1 MKFFKKGSSRAKG
14 FTLLE
19 VVVAMTIVGLGVVTL
34 LEIFSQGLRLGARST
49 DRTDA
54 VAQGRQIMDEF
65 LLRQPLTEGSEEGRV
80 DDKTRW
86 HIRVQPVEDAT
97 GAPTLSAPWKLV
109 EVDLEMRVN
118 EAGREKRVEIK
129 TLRVVRATNP
139 GATTR

>member
-1 MKFFKKGSSRAKG
+1 MKLFRSRASRAQG

-34 LEIFSQGLRLGARST
+34 LEIFSMGLRLGARST

-54 VAQGRQIMDEF
+54 IAQGRQVMDEF

-86 HIRVQPVEDAT
+86 QIRVQAVKE
-97 GAPTLSAPWKLV
+97 APGTLALSAPWQLM

-118 EAGREKRVEIK
+118 EAGRERRVELK
-129 TLRVVRATNP
+129 TLRLVRARDSAN
-139 GATTR
+139 TR